1 MTFIDFVTF
10 AIMTIIVGISFCGGL
25 GTAYLIVNYYER
37 KNNIEY

>member
-10 AIMTIIVGISFCGGL
+10 IIIIMAIIVGICGGM
-25 GTAYLIVNYYER
+25 GIAYLITIHYER